1 MANNTWEF
9 RQDIKRNA
17 LKRIVQDG
25 NSLQSLI
32 SILDLQLSTD
42 QNDNAIETLSF
53 IETVLTQMDADCGSL
68 GTALNYEQ

>member
-1 MANNTWEF
+1 MINNWEF

-42 QNDNAIETLSF
+42 QNDNASETLSF
-53 IETVLTQMDADCGSL
+53 IETVLTQTDADCRSL
-68 GTALNYEQ
+68 DAALDYEQ

>member
-1 MANNTWEF
+1 MINNWEF

-32 SILDLQLSTD
+32 GVLDLQLSTD
-42 QNDNAIETLSF
+42 QKDDAVETLSF
-53 IETVLTQMDADCGSL
+53 IETVLTQTDADCRSL
-68 GTALNYEQ
+68 DAALDYEQ

>member
-1 MANNTWEF
+1 MANNTWEI

-42 QNDNAIETLSF
+42 QNDNASETLSF
-53 IETVLTQMDADCGSL
+53 IETVLNQMDADCTSL
-68 GTALNYEQ
+68 DTALNYE